1 MNKIFTIILSSLLF
15 MTSCNEEIKENWNAD
30 TLEISCDAFQNAGD
44 GNLKLIIPTQYKNTV
59 KLQVKSNSSWNV
71 DIDNI
76 TYEDDIWVSS
86 SVSKGNGNQ
95 DIELSVDDNQT
106 NANRVCSVV
115 IATTGNI
122 PVKKTITVVQGNIDD
137 MLTIGIDNQT
147 IPAGITVSQNIDGS
161 LDMVLESDFNSSFSI
176 IVDGDVTP
184 DVSVSFPE
192 GMQDGWLIQD
202 NVSPEPGRSAKSS
215 SVSFTVTEN
224 QENVYREAFVTF
236 TSSAGEVVNTKTLK
250 VSQIGDENIVWSGD
264 YFQGSNDNLDNA
276 EIILPSTVVT
286 DVKIGELENSKA
298 DNIEL
303 PELEGEWFSLK
314 INENNEILLTTTK
327 ENTST
332 NTENVFDLSLK
343 SKLSNTEFKIKLRQC
358 ISGYGV
364 ILNKSLWSAELI
376 NTSEAT
382 INTGD
387 NKVPTIDGLFDNLWS
402 TGDENKTFVE
412 FWSDSKKVEI
422 VFDLGENPHKYTH
435 IGLLPRIEW
444 VPQSPK
450 NVQIDLSTDNKN
462 WTLGQE
468 LVGFTETE
476 LQGEGGSWLTGQ
488 YDCKLIRWFPVKEDL
503 TEVDSRF
510 VRITVSDSHWQDGKH
525 LSFDELFISDRT
537 GIME

>member
-86 SVSKGNGNQ
+86 SVSEGNGNQ

-192 GMQDGWLIQD
+192 GMPDGWLIQD

-250 VSQIGDENIVWSGD
+250 VSQIGDENIVWSGY

-286 DVKIGELENSKA
+286 DVKIGELKNSKA

-303 PELEGEWFSLK
+303 PELEGKWFSLK
-314 INENNEILLTTTK
+314 INENNEILLTTTI

-343 SKLSNTEFKIKLRQC
+343 SKLSNREFKIKLRQC
-358 ISGYGV
+358 MSGYGV

-376 NTSEAT
+376 T
-382 INTGD
+382 D
-387 NKVPTIDGLFDNLWS
+387 NVKVGGTVSAIEGLFDNSWS
-402 TGDENKTFVE
+402 TDENNKLFVE
-412 FWSDSKKVEI
+412 FWDMTEPKVELI
-422 VFDLGENPHKYTH
+422 FYLGDAPHQYTH
-435 IGLLPRIEW
+435 LGLLPRIEW

-450 NVQIDLSTDNKN
+450 NVRIDFSEDNNN
-462 WTLGQE
+462 WTNGEEQD
-468 LVGFTETE
+468 GFKESE
-476 LQGEGGSWLTGQ
+476 LQDVTGNWLMNQ
-488 YDCKLIRWFPVKEDL
+488 YDCKLIRWFPISD
-503 TEVDSRF
+503 TPITSRY
-510 VRITVSDSHWQDGKH
+510 VRVTVSGSYHDSNNI
-525 LSFDELFISDRT
+525 SFDEFFISDRT
-537 GIME
+537 GIE